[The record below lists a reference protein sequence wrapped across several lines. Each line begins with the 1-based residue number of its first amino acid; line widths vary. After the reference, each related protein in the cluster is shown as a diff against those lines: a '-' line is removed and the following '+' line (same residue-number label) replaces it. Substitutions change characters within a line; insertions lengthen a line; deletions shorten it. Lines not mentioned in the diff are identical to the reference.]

1 MALADLI
8 SRLEQEA
15 QAQADAIQRDADA
28 EVRAIREEAEQAAA
42 EATARHLEHE
52 RAARHL
58 ASQRELARVRREA
71 RARELAARHAQLARI
86 LERARALLPEVAA
99 STRYLEVLP
108 SHAEE
113 ALSFVE
119 GLRPR
124 VRCQRR
130 FAPALQGIVARHEG
144 AQLVIDEAVGP
155 GVIAEAADGS
165 VVVDNTLA
173 ARLARAETRLAIE
186 LLKRISN
193 AGG

>member
-71 RARELAARHAQLARI
+71 RARELEARHAQLARI

-130 FAPALQGIVARHEG
+130 FAPALQAIVARHEG
-144 AQLVIDEAVGP
+144 AQLVIDETVGP
-155 GVIAEAADGS
+155 GVIAAAADGS

-173 ARLARAETRLAIE
+173 ARLSRAETRLAIE

>member
-15 QAQADAIQRDADA
+15 QAQVDAIQRGADA
-28 EVRAIREEAEQAAA
+28 EVRAIEDETEHAAA
-42 EATARHLEHE
+42 EATARRLEHE
-52 RAARHL
+52 RAARQF

-71 RARELAARHAQLARI
+71 RAHELAARHAQLARI

-99 STRYLEVLP
+99 STRYLEMLP
-108 SHAEE
+108 SHAGE

-130 FAPALQGIVARHEG
+130 FAPVLQPMVARHEG
-144 AQLVIDEAVGP
+144 AELVIDETVGP

-173 ARLARAETRLAIE
+173 ARLSRAETQLAIE
-186 LLKRISN
+186 LLKRVGN